1 MVPSYR
7 LTALAF
13 PPCSSLCSQ
22 ECSVWVSPQKTF
34 CLLDTLASSPG
45 SPGSVYLGR
54 NLGHNLSSPPS
65 YLEGD
70 HRMPGEAFSH
80 PTALENIGYLYP
92 VSWQPP
98 LSRIGRKSAGWGA
111 MGPGVLVPACPRT
124 ERYAARVPVCPLMC
138 VQGSQLLR
146 LCPAPSTSPWT
157 HRSIEPTPLVHGQVP
172 PGEEPL
178 DGHNAHLHRRYLPDA
193 CEESDSLSLPP
204 PPTEPGRE
212 G

>member
-1 MVPSYR
+1 MYAPPLGDGHRQRPQSQDPLLYRDPDGTKTGLQTYVPGTWAPSLLVPSYR

-124 ERYAARVPVCPLMC
+124 ERYAARVPVCPLM
-138 VQGSQLLR
+138 
-146 LCPAPSTSPWT
+146 
-157 HRSIEPTPLVHGQVP
+157 
-172 PGEEPL
+172 
-178 DGHNAHLHRRYLPDA
+178 
-193 CEESDSLSLPP
+193 
-204 PPTEPGRE
+204 
-212 G
+212 